1 MKKLAILLTITF
13 ISCHMFGLDSKAEH
27 LTLPFKSQTCPKSGT
42 WLQVLGSGGPELTD
56 QRASSGYL
64 IWVDGKSRVLVD
76 AGSGTAFNFERVGG
90 NFSDLEM
97 ILLSHLHVD
106 HSADLPAF
114 IKGSYFTDRKNDLPI
129 IGPTGNDFMPS
140 TEEYGHRLFEVGKG
154 AYQYLGDFMHD
165 DKRESAS
172 YRIHPQNY
180 LKPIQS
186 NDKKITASAV
196 SVTHGPLPALAW
208 RLDIEDHSVVFSG
221 DMAKGGEEF
230 ISTLKD
236 VDAFVAHNA
245 IPEGTKGVGRKLHM
259 PPSVIGE
266 YASQGEVD
274 KLILSH
280 RMTRTLGNESDT
292 WSEIQ
297 KKYSGPIEFANDLD
311 CFEL

>member
-1 MKKLAILLTITF
+1 MKKLFVLLVLLL
-13 ISCHMFGLDSKAEH
+13 ISSQAFSLDPPAEGFTNPLLSK
-27 LTLPFKSQTCPKSGT
+27 SCSNNGI

-56 QRASSGYL
+56 QRASTGYL

-76 AGSGTAFNFERVGG
+76 AGGGTAFNFERADG
-90 NFSDLEM
+90 NFSDLDM

-114 IKGSYFTDRKNDLPI
+114 IKGSYFINRKTDLPI
-129 IGPTGNDFMPS
+129 VGPIGNDFMPS
-140 TEEYGHRLFEVGKG
+140 TEEYGHRLFETGKG
-154 AYQYLGDFMHD
+154 AYQYLGDYMHD

-180 LKPIQS
+180 LKPLQS
-186 NDKKITASAV
+186 NDKTITASAV

-208 RLDIEDHSVVFSG
+208 RLDIEGQSIVFSG

-230 ISTLKD
+230 SGMLKD
-236 VDAFVAHNA
+236 VDMFVAHNA
-245 IPEGTKGVGRKLHM
+245 IPEGTKGVGRKLHL

-266 YASQGEVD
+266 YASQSEVD

-280 RMTRTLGNESDT
+280 RMTRTLGDEDKT
-292 WSEIQ
+292 LEEVR
-297 KKYSGPIEFANDLD
+297 KKYSGSIEFANDLD